1 MWVSTHLLDLPQGTQ
16 TPIPPDNS
24 ADPQFAPATIIL
36 SLAGA
41 KTMTFAPAIFMS
53 KCVGRREAQGRSEQS
68 DPGELEG
75 IRHMCIL
82 GSAQTCRYDRLF
94 RKARTLD
101 LR

>member
-41 KTMTFAPAIFMS
+41 KTMTFAPAIFMR

-75 IRHMCIL
+75 VRPLDHRTRRAL
-82 GSAQTCRYDRLF
+82 ALF
-94 RKARTLD
+94 G
-101 LR
+101 LRSKRRMPG